1 MSKKRR
7 LTEKEKQEVEARER
21 ARNPGAMV
29 RVFVEDET
37 DDNGEPRWHTSR
49 FSITTNDL
57 NSAGYK
63 RHDGRTSDSGCARP
77 SHRLRRGSPGG

>member
-7 LTEKEKQEVEARER
+7 LTEKEKEEVEAQVEARER

-37 DDNGEPRWHTSR
+37 DNNGEPRWHTSIA
-49 FSITTNDL
+49 SE
-57 NSAGYK
+57 SE
-63 RHDGRTSDSGCARP
+63 DG
-77 SHRLRRGSPGG
+77 